1 LPNKVCLYDYQDES
15 EEPRAGKIDGAA
27 PVSRTKQVPN
37 LSHRI
42 NDDKKK
48 KMINQMRKK
57 LSVVNRKTPNSVTE
71 HSSIHDISPASPP

>member
-15 EEPRAGKIDGAA
+15 EEPSAGKIDGAA
-27 PVSRTKQVPN
+27 PVCRTKQVPN

-48 KMINQMRKK
+48 MINVLRKK
-57 LSVVNRKTPNSVTE
+57 LSLANRKTPNSVAE